1 MAVIVLQ
8 AGHCHRR
15 TGVVG
20 TRAAN
25 GFTEQQFTWPV
36 ANKAA
41 QLLNAD
47 GHLARVILADP
58 PSTRSYAGEA
68 FVAVHADGNNSPSVG
83 GASVGYRTEQGK
95 ALAHA
100 WKAAYRALG
109 WTGGFRNDNYTDALS
124 GYYGTK
130 RAVALGNRRAC
141 IIEAGFLTNPAEA
154 AQLSSEAGQDRCAQ
168 AIRRA
173 VNAMFGVASTTPA
186 PQEDP
191 LVYTLDEARDAVRGA
206 YTDIVGRT
214 PDGADAEMWAHAI
227 AADPR
232 KMFELQG
239 RLFAEMRGD
248 LERLARS

>member
-1 MAVIVLQ
+1 MTRIVIQ
-8 AGHCHRR
+8 AGHCHRK

-20 TRAAN
+20 TRSAD

-36 ANKAA
+36 ANRAA
-41 QLLNAD
+41 RLLHTD
-47 GHLARVILADP
+47 GHDLAVILADE
-58 PSTRSYAGEA
+58 PSDRYRGDA

-109 WTGGFRNDNYTDALS
+109 WTSGFRSDNYTDALS

-130 RAVALGNRRAC
+130 RAVAQGNRRAC
-141 IIEAGFLTNPAEA
+141 IIEAGFLTNPTEA

-173 VNAMFGVASTTPA
+173 VNAVLGIATPTTPTPA
-186 PQEDP
+186 PTPQEDDMADYLAQIDAIYQARWNRGLNPDETIHYVKMLRTKPEGPQFVVNDVARQLKHP
-191 LVYTLDEARDAVRGA
+191 LVYT
-206 YTDIVGRT
+206 
-214 PDGADAEMWAHAI
+214 
-227 AADPR
+227 
-232 KMFELQG
+232 
-239 RLFAEMRGD
+239 
-248 LERLARS
+248 